1 MKCRSAKVE
10 IDMSQ
15 AVELSIQCLQSV
27 VSCRVVWASVAD
39 TLMLL
44 TSLILSS
51 LAVSGNDGPMI
62 LCSPVSCQIST
73 VHPVR
78 VITTV
83 KIK

>member
-1 MKCRSAKVE
+1 MKCSSAKVE

-44 TSLILSS
+44 NSLILSS

-62 LCSPVSCQIST
+62 LARLVLCT
-73 VHPVR
+73 LYE
-78 VITTV
+78 
-83 KIK
+83 